1 MTKQDGK
8 AKEALNMRD
17 MDAHAADCYH
27 AFLNGD
33 DNAFVEI
40 IRAYQN
46 GLLLYL
52 NRFVSNLTAA
62 EDLTEDTFVK
72 LVTKKPRFSGRSSF
86 KTWLYAIGRNTA
98 VDHLRKTS
106 REMPLPEDM
115 TDEEL
120 SLERSYLQEERK
132 RQLYAAL
139 RQLKPEYGQILWLVY
154 FEDFSIA
161 GAAKVMKKSLHA
173 TEMLATRARKALKEE
188 LTREGFTYE
197 GL

>member
-1 MTKQDGK
+1 MTKQDAK

-17 MDAHAADCYH
+17 MDVHAADCYR
-27 AFLNGD
+27 AFLDGD

-40 IRAYQN
+40 IRAYQS

-52 NRFVSNLTAA
+52 HRFVSNLTAA

-98 VDHLRKTS
+98 VDHLRRTS
-106 REMPLPEDM
+106 RETSLPEDM

-132 RQLYAAL
+132 QRLYTAL

-154 FEDFSIA
+154 FEDFSMA
-161 GAAKVMKKSLHA
+161 EAAKVMKKSLHA